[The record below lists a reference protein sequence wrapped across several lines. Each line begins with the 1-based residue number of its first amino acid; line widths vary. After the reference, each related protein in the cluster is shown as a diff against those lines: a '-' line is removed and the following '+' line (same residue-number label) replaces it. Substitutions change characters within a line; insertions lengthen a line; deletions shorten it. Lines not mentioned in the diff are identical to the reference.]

1 MEANDRPWAHS
12 TTHCTTCTVIAQPQ
26 ILRQKPVKNFYV
38 SLKHKMQSSICSK
51 DSLLVEWSGSLCQ
64 CLLLNHRSRLTSV
77 AVLFVFF
84 FCIFDITSIL
94 PSYFYSCS
102 FLTMDS
108 HCILFLFWHWTLS
121 FDLFQWICKLFLYF
135 LSSKFADP
143 VFLGGVADLTSKM
156 GKTIGT
162 FTSYYYYWLFYTV
175 IWLIK

>member
-84 FCIFDITSIL
+84 
-94 PSYFYSCS
+94 
-102 FLTMDS
+102 
-108 HCILFLFWHWTLS
+108 ILFLTLLAYFHLIS
-121 FDLFQWICKLFLYF
+121 IHVHSLQWIHIVSCSYF
-135 LSSKFADP
+135 DIERWVLTCFSGYVNCFCKFADP

-162 FTSYYYYWLFYTV
+162 FTSSYYYWLFYTV